1 MVLLSGVL
9 VHDLST
15 VVRGLAPWS
24 HIYIYIYILIYIYFF
39 VEHESA

>member
-24 HIYIYIYILIYIYFF
+24 HIYIYINIYIFFF